1 MNLIDK
7 LLNAYGEDTELRKDE
22 WSLNKI
28 FIADN
33 RKWIANIVP
42 ADLLKRTLKE
52 AIESL
57 TTLSQDNIAY
67 NKFPDNIITPNYGDN
82 WGVKANYI

>member
-67 NKFPDNIITPNYGDN
+67 NIP
-82 WGVKANYI
+82 